1 MILSSML
8 LALATSTSAPTLES
22 WTAPADHAHVVPR
35 LSRRTRRVFSNLRY
49 EGNNRALRAPFED
62 HAPACADAER
72 TQALAKASKG
82 LFLLRDALFSQQDH
96 PVHHPSCALMLPPNW
111 VTVAVHD
118 ARAGRVTAPV
128 QTPAL
133 DDDEAW
139 ATLDTPAKLFGGFPT
154 SESLHRWATKS
165 KASASAD
172 DQLRVANARTSVHTL
187 AAAAERLRA
196 AASRG
201 PEAVAAEGG
210 EIIAESDRAYFGVR
224 MRHDRVIPLFVE
236 NPSEHE
242 IVDEGKG
249 LVVHGRA
256 LDPEAIALTREYVY
270 RRRLRDGAMAIERYD
285 ITRESD
291 VQRAIEVL
299 EMLVPAGS
307 GPGHHV
313 YVWVGGPLIPG
324 TERTEDVHDRM
335 PEFVAALEAA
345 DIEMDRVTVFA
356 RPVFQSRG
364 KTRDDL
370 SAAVDR
376 ARDQGVIYGV
386 NMNTAALRSMMGWPT
401 QSVTPP

>member
-8 LALATSTSAPTLES
+8 LALATFTSAPTLEA
-22 WTAPADHAHVVPR
+22 WTAPTDHEHVVPR

-72 TQALAKASKG
+72 TRELAQASRG

-96 PVHHPSCALMLPPNW
+96 PVHHPACALMLPPNW

-118 ARAGRVTAPV
+118 ARAGKVTAPV
-128 QTPAL
+128 QTPGL
-133 DDDEAW
+133 EDDGAW
-139 ATLDTPAKLFGGFPT
+139 AKLDTPAKLFGGFPT
-154 SESLHRWATKS
+154 SDSLHRWATMS
-165 KASASAD
+165 KATASAD
-172 DQLRVANARTSVHTL
+172 DQLRIANARVSVHTL
-187 AAAAERLRA
+187 AAAGERMRA
-196 AASRG
+196 AAARG
-201 PEAVAAEGG
+201 PEAVAVEGG
-210 EIIAESDRAYFGVR
+210 EIIAASDRAYFGNVV
-224 MRHDRVIPLFVE
+224 RHDRVIPLFVE

-249 LVVHGRA
+249 LVVHGRT
-256 LDPEAIALTREYVY
+256 LDPEAIALTREHVY

-285 ITRESD
+285 ITRKAD
-291 VQRAIEVL
+291 VQRAVEVL
-299 EMLVPAGS
+299 EMLVPKGDVR
-307 GPGHHV
+307 GHHV

-335 PEFVAALEAA
+335 PEFVAALQAA
-345 DIEMDRVTVFA
+345 NIEMSRVTVFA

-386 NMNTAALRSMMGWPT
+386 NMNTASLRKMMDWPMP
-401 QSVTPP
+401 SITPQ